1 MEEIYRFPLLQ
12 LKPSDFQLLADKWA
26 TSPPTCN
33 DLPEVWCVS
42 GGEYQAPLEFCR
54 RTFYNLNRQMRRDP
68 SVAHLLRAVRA
79 TLLLADSA
87 GSGLSREQHDITA
100 WVQSAFSP
108 DNLITSEVLEGN
120 IIQPRLLQIVRARG
134 QNGTATPFKWSD
146 FQDAAEG
153 LSFRALLLA
162 PCGSGKT
169 LAAWRWI
176 KGQLSTR
183 SAARVIFLYPT
194 RATATEGFCDYVSWA
209 PESDGALVS
218 GTAAYDLQGMFE
230 NVSDDRSSR
239 DYSTED
245 RLYAL
250 AYWQRRIFSATVDQ
264 FLGLMQHSYR
274 FSCLLPLLA
283 DCVLVLDEVHSYD
296 KSLFSCLKAFLR
308 EFDLPVLCMTASLP
322 PQRLSELREC
332 GLSVYP
338 AEDGLPPDLAE
349 TACLSRYRV
358 DRLSGREEAEKAA
371 QTALL
376 EGKRVLWVVNTVARC
391 QELARSFEQSLCY
404 HSRFRLCDRKN
415 RHGEVIQAFRAGARP
430 AQDVLAITTQV
441 CEMSLDLDADVLITE
456 TAPITALIQ
465 RMGCCCRSKRFGDGS
480 DRMGEVLIYS
490 APAEAPYASEELSGV
505 PAFLEALDGQE
516 VSQAR
521 LEELLERHGEAAPEP
536 GLYAAFLESGPWAE
550 SREASLREESDFT
563 VQAVLDTDVP
573 EYLLLRKCHKPWDGL
588 LTPAPKKLAR
598 RHPQLGLWPL
608 TVPATHY
615 HPRLGLLD
623 YPL

>member
-1 MEEIYRFPLLQ
+1 
-12 LKPSDFQLLADKWA
+12 
-26 TSPPTCN
+26 
-33 DLPEVWCVS
+33 
-42 GGEYQAPLEFCR
+42 
-54 RTFYNLNRQMRRDP
+54 
-68 SVAHLLRAVRA
+68 
-79 TLLLADSA
+79 
-87 GSGLSREQHDITA
+87 
-100 WVQSAFSP
+100 
-108 DNLITSEVLEGN
+108 
-120 IIQPRLLQIVRARG
+120 
-134 QNGTATPFKWSD
+134 
-146 FQDAAEG
+146 
-153 LSFRALLLA
+153 
-162 PCGSGKT
+162 
-169 LAAWRWI
+169 
-176 KGQLSTR
+176 
-183 SAARVIFLYPT
+183 
-194 RATATEGFCDYVSWA
+194 
-209 PESDGALVS
+209 
-218 GTAAYDLQGMFE
+218 
-230 NVSDDRSSR
+230 
-239 DYSTED
+239 
-245 RLYAL
+245 
-250 AYWQRRIFSATVDQ
+250 
-264 FLGLMQHSYR
+264 
-274 FSCLLPLLA
+274 
-283 DCVLVLDEVHSYD
+283 
-296 KSLFSCLKAFLR
+296 
-308 EFDLPVLCMTASLP
+308 
-322 PQRLSELREC
+322 
-332 GLSVYP
+332 
-338 AEDGLPPDLAE
+338 
-349 TACLSRYRV
+349 
-358 DRLSGREEAEKAA
+358 LSGREEAEKAA

-588 LTPAPKKLAR
+588 LTPAPKNS
-598 RHPQLGLWPL
+598 PGDIPNWDFGP
-608 TVPATHY
+608 
-615 HPRLGLLD
+615 
-623 YPL
+623 